1 MEHLNNFHGNLKFT
15 FELENENKINFS
27 NMIMMMEF
35 NKILTKILGKIIY
48 CEIILDYYCIH
59 NIEQKRVI
67 APNSIDRALKLIS
80 ASGRIILEEITS
92 PLISRNQSIKLMK
105 RMTNQRTH
113 TFLTHQMIIT
123 HRRNLPHIQCFYD
136 ETKRLI

>member
-92 PLISRNQSIKLMK
+92 PLISRN
-105 RMTNQRTH
+105 
-113 TFLTHQMIIT
+113 
-123 HRRNLPHIQCFYD
+123 
-136 ETKRLI
+136 